1 MSKLKDLVPGIK
13 EDNIPKKGTNV
24 DELEMGIKVEME
36 HVATFKKIEEYY
48 MKNKQMPSEKQMAE
62 WVTRDHLKEFNDYY
76 TRLKKMEGSQGLKE
90 SQVGDLYIQIGEAIE
105 KMEGECEE
113 LAKLL
118 RTPEPGRISK
128 EFREIENIRSSI
140 LALKELF
147 GDGYDF
153 NM

>member
-48 MKNKQMPSEKQMAE
+48 MKNKEMPSEKQMAE

-90 SQVGDLYIQIGEAIE
+90 SKVGDTYIEIGETVEAIDAAFY
-105 KMEGECEE
+105 KLVE
-113 LAKLL
+113 LTKIMRSNRVNRNLGMMRNTIDTL
-118 RTPEPGRISK
+118 KK
-128 EFREIENIRSSI
+128 EFSES
-140 LALKELF
+140 
-147 GDGYDF
+147 YDF
-153 NM
+153 DWEK

>member
-48 MKNKQMPSEKQMAE
+48 MKNKEMPSEKQMAE

-105 KMEGECEE
+105 KMESN
-113 LAKLL
+113 
-118 RTPEPGRISK
+118 PEKYKAMNPPNGWGNY
-128 EFREIENIRSSI
+128 EGALEV
-140 LALKELF
+140 LKEMAKVAFEYPETVFLIT
-147 GDGYDF
+147 
-153 NM
+153 